1 MVRKKFYTSLITKPK
16 QVSIPLMMTNKMRME
31 LSEIGFTEK
40 EIKEMTPQEG
50 WDNIKKGSK

>member
-1 MVRKKFYTSLITKPK
+1 MVRKKFYQSLITKPK